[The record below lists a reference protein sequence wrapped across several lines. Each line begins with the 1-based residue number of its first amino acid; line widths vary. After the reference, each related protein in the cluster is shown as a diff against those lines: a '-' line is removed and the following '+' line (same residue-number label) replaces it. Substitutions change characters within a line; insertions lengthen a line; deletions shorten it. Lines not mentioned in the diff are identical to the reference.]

1 MLRRF
6 ERGFVFALP
15 LIIFAIIAAVAGT
28 TVALKKSGVD
38 IGISQFFASCENPD
52 PLTCEDDND
61 CDDDEIA
68 GPPFGDDCNDA
79 ECSVGGGCGA
89 PSEDNPDNGDEA
101 PNQDNPS
108 NSGQEQPSGS
118 APAQCGPVDVTDAG
132 CSDGDCDGDGAQN
145 PAVGGNDCNDAN
157 SCPDVSNECNSSVPA
172 PTSAPVPILTPIP
185 TTANTPTPMAVGTPV
200 PFVPTPTP
208 AAVVVAPTV
217 SLSADMTNITA
228 GVNQPVTL
236 TWSSTNASYCV
247 GTFGDR
253 AGVWPGTKNS
263 SGSQTVI
270 TNETTTYGLSCI
282 GSGGTTQ
289 AQGATVTAY
298 TYTPTPTRA
307 TPGTG
312 GVAELSV
319 DMTEP
324 FSQHVNNNDT
334 VTISASSTKLR
345 LYYSWQRYN
354 SCHIYNGVYDSRS
367 NAGYVKQIS
376 SGGEIFTIDGITTG
390 ESVKIINMCQP
401 LGDADKVFFTYTIR
415 RSQ

>member
-61 CDDDEIA
+61 CDDDGIA

-79 ECSVGGGCGA
+79 DCSVGGGCGT
-89 PSEDNPDNGDEA
+89 PREPDGGGGEA

-108 NSGQEQPSGS
+108 NGDQPSGS
-118 APAQCGPVDVTDAG
+118 TPSKCGPVDITDAG

-145 PAVGGNDCNDAN
+145 PAVGGNDCNDGD
-157 SCPDVSNECNSSVPA
+157 SCVGGSKECGPSTPASNQSTENTPA
-172 PTSAPVPILTPIP
+172 STPIPAAPVPTSAV
-185 TTANTPTPMAVGTPV
+185 VGTPV
-200 PFVPTPTP
+200 PFVPTPTL
-208 AAVVVAPTV
+208 ATASIPTV

-401 LGDADKVFFTYTIR
+401 LGDADQVFFTYTIR
-415 RSQ
+415 RAQ